1 MARPY
6 THKLLDTTACQRLK
20 VMVRVVCRDP
30 DTGQEV
36 SVRVRTPGNP
46 ESAVAQIHIH
56 VFWRMTVSVGP
67 AVDDRRSVVFNA
79 IRPNGS
85 RRKNV
90 KVL

>member
-6 THKLLDTTACQRLK
+6 TQKLLDTTACQRLK

-46 ESAVAQIHIH
+46 ESAFMFFSFCFFGCA
-56 VFWRMTVSVGP
+56 VSAG
-67 AVDDRRSVVFNA
+67 
-79 IRPNGS
+79 
-85 RRKNV
+85 
-90 KVL
+90 